1 MSKAYSDDLRSR
13 IVRAIEE
20 ERMSQ
25 PQVAARFAV
34 SLASVKR
41 YLHHWRTRG
50 TLAARP
56 HPGRPRAI
64 PSAEHDRLVALF
76 TADPDARL
84 ADYCGRWQEQT
95 GVTVSASTMCR
106 AQQRLGWTVK
116 KSR

>member
-13 IVRAIEE
+13 IVRAVEE
-20 ERMSQ
+20 EGMSQ
-25 PQVAARFAV
+25 PQVAGRFAV

-41 YLHHWRTRG
+41 YLHQWRTSG
-50 TLAARP
+50 TLAVRP
-56 HPGRPRAI
+56 HPGRLRAI
-64 PSAEHDRLVALF
+64 PSAEHGRLAALF